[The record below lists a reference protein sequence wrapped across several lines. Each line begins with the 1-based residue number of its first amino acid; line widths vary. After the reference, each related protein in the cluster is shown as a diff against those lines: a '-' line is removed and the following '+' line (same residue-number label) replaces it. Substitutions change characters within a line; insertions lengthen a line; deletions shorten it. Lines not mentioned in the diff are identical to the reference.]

1 MQVKIGDLMFDSEDT
16 PIMVVL
22 DDDELKEVPK
32 LLESGQ
38 NVLASYPDNITPEQI
53 EEWVKKTPTNLND
66 GTLAVIP
73 MSIAIEQLTNRIITI
88 ESAIANLIKL
98 S

>member
-1 MQVKIGDLMFDSEDT
+1 MQVKIGELMFDSEDT

-38 NVLASYPDNITPEQI
+38 NVLASYPDSITPEQI
-53 EEWVKKTPTNLND
+53 EEWVKKEPVNLND
-66 GTLAVIP
+66 GTF
-73 MSIAIEQLTNRIITI
+73 SILPLSLQMERLTNRITTI
-88 ESAIANLIKL
+88 EAAITSLIHL